1 MADAFQNI
9 KSAWNRGVTTISV
22 KTSSSLEKSK
32 LKTHIDTLNRE
43 VEKETFA
50 VGEATYKLWI
60 SGSQD
65 YSSLGTYLLS
75 IKNKLDEIEQ
85 LNVQL
90 ASIDDRDNQILGN
103 NPAPEVKEEALPKYI
118 CTNCGTQYD
127 SPFKFCRKCGN
138 KMAE

>member
-32 LKTHIDTLNRE
+32 LKTHIETLTRE
-43 VEKETFA
+43 IEKETFA
-50 VGEATYKLWI
+50 VGEATYKLWL

-75 IKNKLDEIEQ
+75 IKGKYDEIEQ
-85 LNVQL
+85 LTAQL
-90 ASIDDRDNQILGN
+90 GAIDERDSQILGSN
-103 NPAPEVKEEALPKYI
+103 EPQEVAPPKY
-118 CTNCGTQYD
+118 
-127 SPFKFCRKCGN
+127 K
-138 KMAE
+138 